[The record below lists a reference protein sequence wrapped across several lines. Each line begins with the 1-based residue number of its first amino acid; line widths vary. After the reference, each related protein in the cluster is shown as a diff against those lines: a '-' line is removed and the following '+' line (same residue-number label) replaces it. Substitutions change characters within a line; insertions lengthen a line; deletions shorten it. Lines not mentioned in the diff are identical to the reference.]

1 MKSRHNKWFL
11 LPLTLILFALW
22 GNTASG
28 AGRADSVW
36 GADYFPNIPLTTHE
50 GKQVRF
56 FDDLIKDKV
65 VAINF
70 IFTRCPDAC
79 PLETARLREVQ
90 KILGDRVGRDVFMY
104 SISIDPEY
112 DTPAVLKEYAAKFE
126 AGPGWTFLTGKK
138 EDINL
143 LRKKLGLYNEE
154 EEQGNNLAA
163 HSLSLIIGNQST
175 GQWRRG
181 SPFENPYIL
190 ATQIG
195 GWLHNWKMPP
205 REKRDYADAPEV
217 RNISKGEGLFRTRC
231 VSCHDIGLQDG
242 SSAQKPSIGPNLLN
256 VTRSRDRAWLIRF
269 IAEPDKMIEEKD
281 PLALSLLARYN
292 NLPMPNLRLT
302 GVEIEALLTYIEE
315 ESDRLQQQ
323 AGEPAKKHHDHSARQ
338 P

>member
-1 MKSRHNKWFL
+1 MQRYRNQLFL
-11 LPLTLILFALW
+11 LLLTGMVMTLC
-22 GNTASG
+22 GGSASG
-28 AGRADSVW
+28 AGSASSIW

-65 VAINF
+65 VVINF

-90 KILGDRVGRDVFMY
+90 KILGDRVGKDVFMY
-104 SISIDPEY
+104 SITIDPEN
-112 DTPAVLKEYAAKFE
+112 DTPEVLKEYAEKFD

-138 EDINL
+138 EDITL

-175 GQWRRG
+175 GQWRKG

-195 GWLHNWKMPP
+195 GWLHNWKVPP
-205 REKRDYADAPEV
+205 RERRDYADAPEI
-217 RNISKGEGLFRTRC
+217 RQISAGEKLFRTRC
-231 VSCHDIGLQDG
+231 VACHTIGAQLG
-242 SSAQKPSIGPNLLN
+242 SESQKPSIGPDLLN
-256 VTRSRDRAWLIRF
+256 VTRNRDREWVRRF

-281 PLALSLLARYN
+281 PLALALMAQYN

-302 GVEIEALLTYIEE
+302 AVEIDALLNYIEE
-315 ESDRLQQQ
+315 ESDRLQHHAQ
-323 AGEPAKKHHDHSARQ
+323 EPAKKQDTHGAGQ